1 MLVECLGHSWA
12 KIINPTV
19 FPHNNSF
26 SQAARTVAGSLF
38 AENVDV
44 EDIIIK
50 FNGKV
55 ICSDYDW
62 EGLVRC
68 FKAEREVDEKLNAAI
83 RVFSLEVEQRE

>member
-1 MLVECLGHSWA
+1 MLGA
-12 KIINPTV
+12 KIINRTG
-19 FPHNNSF
+19 FPHKKTLF
-26 SQAARTVAGSLF
+26 TQAARTVAASLF

-62 EGLVRC
+62 EGLVKC